1 MQKQTTRKAK
11 RKLSDIDFSADN
23 AHLALVCPE
32 IGGPAN
38 GMDKALVIKSAG
50 NFSEE
55 FLEKASQVKVTMDI
69 EDFLQKFFWLCESD
83 AEFLVRLFG
92 LEPKAT
98 YLADESMEYDQ
109 YMQEKLSNYEI
120 LKSANAALQEGNL
133 AKYLAGLNE
142 EQYLSLLQDQQL
154 LEVEI
159 EKAGKKGGGKKCDPI
174 ESVAKAADTS
184 TDNTLVENTEV
195 EVEKA
200 ASVTTNSME
209 KSMGQSVEMVEK
221 AALVELQKA
230 LDLQKVE
237 LQKANE
243 TIQQFKQAEK
253 ERITKARKEQI
264 EVAIG
269 DKAQAEVIAKAALLV
284 EDEAEF
290 QEVIKAL
297 SAVAE
302 KAKAAA
308 DELFVEKGAS
318 AEVKEDGEQENA
330 VATILKA
337 KFAK

>member
-1 MQKQTTRKAK
+1 MQEKKPTRKAK
-11 RKLSDIDFSADN
+11 RKLSDIDFSSDN

-38 GMDKALVIKSAG
+38 GMDKALVIKAAG

-55 FLEKASQVKVTMDI
+55 FIEKASQIKVTMDI

-92 LEPKAT
+92 LEPKAS

-120 LKSANAALQEGNL
+120 MKSANAALEEGNL

-142 EQYLSLLQDQQL
+142 EQYLSLLQDQQM
-154 LEVEI
+154 LELEI

-200 ASVTTNSME
+200 ASVATENIVENTMS
-209 KSMGQSVEMVEK
+209 KSVEMVEK

-230 LDLQKVE
+230 LDAQKVE

-253 ERITKARKEQI
+253 DRVQKARKAQVEA
-264 EVAIG
+264 AIG
-269 DKAQAEVIAKAALLV
+269 NKEQAEVISKAALLV

-290 QEVIKAL
+290 QAVIKAL

-302 KAKAAA
+302 KAKSAV
-308 DELFVEKGAS
+308 DELFVEKGVS
-318 AEVKEDGEQENA
+318 ADVKEEEHT
-330 VATILKA
+330 VASILKA
-337 KFAK
+337 KFSK